1 MNTKLILGITGTILI
16 SIVTYGLYHSYIT
29 PECYDGYGGAQ
40 YVEKESF
47 VKALS
52 SAQTLDFVRVISL
65 AQEVYRCG
73 ETTYLLKKSSRGVT
87 GFTEVDVSRTEF
99 NTFIESKNSSTT
111 LFKIYQS
118 GNSPYFAE
126 DIQTGIEYIINQND
140 TGYNVEKALRV

>member
-40 YVEKESF
+40 YVEKELF
-47 VKALS
+47 LKTQP
-52 SAQTLDFVRVISL
+52 SAQTLDFVRNIAL

-73 ETTYLLKKSSRGVT
+73 DTTYLLKKNQGFIEVSSK
-87 GFTEVDVSRTEF
+87 EF
-99 NTFIESKNSSTT
+99 NRFIEEKNVLTT

-126 DIQTGIEYIINQND
+126 DIRTGIEYIIDQND
-140 TGYNVEKALRV
+140 TGYNVEKALRL